1 MYVIV
6 VGAGRIGYNLAKA
19 LLRDE
24 HEVSLIERDAAR
36 CDAVRRELG
45 SMVISGDACDED
57 TLRRAGAS
65 RAEVF
70 IAATGRD
77 QDNLVSC
84 QVARHRFQVARTIA
98 LVNVPGNG
106 KLFEALDVD
115 AWVSSTDVILQRIE
129 EEMPESALVHL
140 MTVRSANR
148 HVVGVRIPSDA
159 AAVGRMLG
167 EVELPAASLV
177 CFVVRRNGTLLPPDA
192 DAVLESD
199 DEVVAVTTTE
209 DEDLLREA
217 LTAMA

>member
-6 VGAGRIGYNLAKA
+6 AGAGRIGYNLAKA

-24 HEVSLIERDAAR
+24 HEVVLVER
-36 CDAVRRELG
+36 AVDRWEATRRELG
-45 SMVISGDACDED
+45 SMVIAGDACDEE

-65 RAEVF
+65 RADVF

-84 QVARHRFQVARTIA
+84 QVARHRFQAARTIA

-115 AWVSSTDVILQRIE
+115 AWVSGTDVILQRIE
-129 EEMPESALVHL
+129 EELPESSLVHL

-148 HVVGVRIPSDA
+148 HVVGIRIPSDA
-159 AAVGRMLG
+159 AAVGRSLG
-167 EVELPAASLV
+167 EVDLPADSLV
-177 CFVVRRNGTLLPPDA
+177 CFIVRRNGTLQPPDS
-192 DAVLESD
+192 DAVVESD

-209 DEDLLREA
+209 DEDLLRDV
-217 LTAMA
+217 LTGMA